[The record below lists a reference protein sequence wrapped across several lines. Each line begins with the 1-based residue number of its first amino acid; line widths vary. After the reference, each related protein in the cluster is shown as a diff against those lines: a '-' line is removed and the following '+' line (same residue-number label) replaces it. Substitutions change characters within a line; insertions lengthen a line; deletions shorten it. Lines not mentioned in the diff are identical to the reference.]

1 MTAKEYFKQWC
12 ISKGIENVNTY
23 TEFNYFEMIEV
34 MESYK
39 DDCINAI
46 SVNLENNDEKE
57 AYLIGFEHGKKL
69 IENRVNAISDERKR
83 VANELQGEL
92 IQANEDLANGKLIE
106 VKWIKHTSF
115 IKGKI
120 SALLNY

>member
-1 MTAKEYFKQWC
+1 MKAEEFEKKIFDLATKFAKLRPTRVEMAGDIDNLFK
-12 ISKGIENVNTY
+12 S
-23 TEFNYFEMIEV
+23 
-34 MESYK
+34 
-39 DDCINAI
+39 
-46 SVNLENNDEKE
+46 
-57 AYLIGFEHGKKL
+57 
-69 IENRVNAISDERKR
+69 RVNAISDERKR

>member
-1 MTAKEYFKQWC
+1 MKAKEYFKQLC

-57 AYLIGFEHGKKL
+57 AYLIGFAHGKKL
-69 IENRVNAISDERKR
+69 IENRVNAISDEVIEKEAWQRYGEVSGGSYHADRPYNRKC
-83 VANELQGEL
+83 
-92 IQANEDLANGKLIE
+92 
-106 VKWIKHTSF
+106 F
-115 IKGKI
+115 IKGAKWFKNK
-120 SALLNY
+120 LLKK